1 MGDSGILT
9 GHYRTSQIQALS
21 VIDDWGLDF
30 ATGNVLKYIQRMPHK
45 GTKNADSIKA
55 LWYLAYAITRDVAFA
70 DRIASEAEELNAET
84 K

>member
-1 MGDSGILT
+1 MT

-70 DRIASEAEELNAET
+70 DRIAKEVEALNG
-84 K
+84 

>member
-1 MGDSGILT
+1 MT
-9 GHYRTSQIQALS
+9 GHYRTSSIQALS

-45 GTKNADSIKA
+45 GTPNSDSIKA
-55 LWYLAYAITRDVAFA
+55 LWYLAYSITRDVAFA
-70 DRIASEAEELNAET
+70 DRIASEAEGLNAET

>member
-1 MGDSGILT
+1 MT

-70 DRIASEAEELNAET
+70 DRVAQEAGKINGET

>member
-1 MGDSGILT
+1 MT

-55 LWYLAYAITRDVAFA
+55 LWYLTYAITRDVDVA
-70 DRIASEAEELNAET
+70 DRIAKEVEALNG
-84 K
+84 

>member
-1 MGDSGILT
+1 MT

-30 ATGNVLKYIQRMPHK
+30 AVGNVLKYIQRMPHK

-55 LWYLAYAITRDVAFA
+55 LWYLTYAITRDVTVA
-70 DRIASEAEELNAET
+70 DRIAKEVEEINEKT
-84 K
+84 NG

>member
-1 MGDSGILT
+1 MT

-45 GTKNADSIKA
+45 GTPNSDSIKA
-55 LWYLAYAITRDVAFA
+55 LWYMAYTVTKDTTFA
-70 DRIASEAEELNAET
+70 DRIAKEAEEINGSSI
-84 K
+84 

>member
-45 GTKNADSIKA
+45 GTRNADSIKA
-55 LWYLAYAITRDVAFA
+55 LWYLAYAVTRDVDFA
-70 DRIASEAEELNAET
+70 DRIASEAEKINNGS
-84 K
+84 

>member
-1 MGDSGILT
+1 MT
-9 GHYRTSQIQALS
+9 GHYRTSSIQALS

-55 LWYLAYAITRDVAFA
+55 LWYLAYAVTRDVAFA
-70 DRIASEAEELNAET
+70 DRIAKEVEEINDGRNS
-84 K
+84 

>member
-1 MGDSGILT
+1 MT

-45 GTKNADSIKA
+45 GTSNADSIKA
-55 LWYLAYAITRDVAFA
+55 LWYLTYAITRDVTVA
-70 DRIASEAEELNAET
+70 DRIAKEVEALNGQT

>member
-1 MGDSGILT
+1 MT

-55 LWYLAYAITRDVAFA
+55 LWYLTYAITRDVAFA
-70 DRIASEAEELNAET
+70 DRIAKEVEALNG
-84 K
+84 

>member
-1 MGDSGILT
+1 LT
-9 GHYRTSQIQALS
+9 GHYRTSHIQALS

-45 GTKNADSIKA
+45 GTRNADSIKA
-55 LWYLAYAITRDVAFA
+55 LWYLAYAITRDVDFA
-70 DRIASEAEELNAET
+70 DRIAQEAEALNATT

>member
-1 MGDSGILT
+1 MT
-9 GHYRTSQIQALS
+9 GHYRTSHIQALS

-55 LWYLAYAITRDVAFA
+55 LWYLAYSVTRDVAFA
-70 DRIASEAEELNAET
+70 DRIAQEAEALNAQT